1 MQAESDLVY
10 HIHTNKLKELH
21 SHIEKHPKQEFQVE
35 RLAFFSDAVF
45 AIAITLLVIDFK
57 VPPVTKD
64 STYNSVWQQLVNL
77 RFHLFSLLVSFTLIS
92 KYWIRHHFL
101 FKHIHNYNR
110 PIVIANLVILLPI
123 IFFPFTTTLFGE
135 SIENDSVVILALRF
149 LLLNHILAGL
159 TTYIFYWLAMVKY
172 KELSFPMTNEEKIKL
187 TSDTFFLTIVFIA
200 ILLMTFLTDNRQVI
214 LWAIIGLLFSKRILH
229 ILLKKRG
236 NK

>member
-1 MQAESDLVY
+1 M
-10 HIHTNKLKELH
+10 H
-21 SHIEKHPKQEFQVE
+21 SHIEKHPKQDFQVE

-57 VPPVTKD
+57 VPQITKD

-110 PIVIANLVILLPI
+110 QIVIANLVILLPV

-149 LLLNHILAGL
+149 LLLNHILAGI
-159 TTYIFYWLAMVKY
+159 TTYFFYWLAMVKY
-172 KELSFPMTNEEKIKL
+172 KELSFPMTKEERIKL
-187 TSDTFFLTIVFIA
+187 TTDTLFLTILFIG
-200 ILLMTFLTDNRQVI
+200 IMLVTFLTDNRQVI
-214 LWAIIGLLFSKRILH
+214 LWTIIGSLFLKRMLH
-229 ILLKKRG
+229 ILLKRKSII
-236 NK
+236 